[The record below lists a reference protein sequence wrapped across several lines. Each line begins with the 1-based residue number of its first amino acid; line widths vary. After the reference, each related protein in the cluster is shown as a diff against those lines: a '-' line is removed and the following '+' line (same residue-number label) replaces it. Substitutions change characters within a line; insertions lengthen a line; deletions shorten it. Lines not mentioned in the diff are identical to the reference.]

1 MHTQTAQ
8 SPLSGFRKHRADKVV
23 RKIFEGDREEFCNL
37 KSQNNDSF
45 YQSTLYA
52 CMYLNIKRT

>member
-8 SPLSGFRKHRADKVV
+8 SPLSGFRKQRVDKVV
-23 RKIFEGDREEFCNL
+23 IKIFEGDRKEFCNL

-45 YQSTLYA
+45 YQSTLCT